1 MYRNNKGFS
10 SGLVL
15 AVILLVLVIVA
26 LLFVVQL
33 GGLGMGKTGNDSA
46 AQTPD
51 PVTQAQ
57 EAVDAVNEHL
67 GQYGNYGEP

>member
-15 AVILLVLVIVA
+15 AVILLVVVIVA
-26 LLFVVQL
+26 LLFIVQM
-33 GGLGMGKTGNDSA
+33 GGLGMGKAGNDPA

-51 PVTQAQ
+51 PVAQAQ

-67 GQYGNYGEP
+67 QQYGNYGEP